1 MQFRKS
7 SIFACVI
14 ILQGC
19 AVNTDVPS
27 KLSEIATIETS
38 IGVNLPEMECCIR
51 TIDSYAHQHFHLMAG
66 PGIADGALLI
76 QLKLSNNAIG
86 QMLEIS
92 PWGIRWI
99 EGDVKIPA
107 MARLMLKEDISS
119 IMDTTNV
126 KHAVRHSTEGSGEL
140 LIFDQ
145 SNCVL
150 TYLKWDS

>member
-1 MQFRKS
+1 
-7 SIFACVI
+7 
-14 ILQGC
+14 
-19 AVNTDVPS
+19 
-27 KLSEIATIETS
+27 
-38 IGVNLPEMECCIR
+38 
-51 TIDSYAHQHFHLMAG
+51 MAG

-145 SNCVL
+145 SNCML